1 MVGGSKRHGA
11 AARWRERL
19 NRWER
24 SGLTI
29 TEFCRRERVSLP
41 SFFSWRKRLAAES
54 ASTPQGRLGSG
65 PRFIPVEVVDGPPMT
80 PASVPRLGI
89 GSTWPAVEV
98 VLPRGVTVKV
108 GTHVDEQHL
117 RQILR
122 AVVAETAGC

>member
-1 MVGGSKRHGA
+1 MVGGSNRHGA

-19 NRWER
+19 DRWQR

-29 TEFCRRERVSLP
+29 TEFCRRERVSPP

-54 ASTPQGRLGSG
+54 DSTPLGRSRNG
-65 PRFIPVEVVDGPPMT
+65 PRFIPVEVVDGPLMT
-80 PASVPRLGI
+80 PASAPRLGV
-89 GSTWPAVEV
+89 GSMGPAVEV
-98 VLPRGVTVKV
+98 VLPGGVTVKV